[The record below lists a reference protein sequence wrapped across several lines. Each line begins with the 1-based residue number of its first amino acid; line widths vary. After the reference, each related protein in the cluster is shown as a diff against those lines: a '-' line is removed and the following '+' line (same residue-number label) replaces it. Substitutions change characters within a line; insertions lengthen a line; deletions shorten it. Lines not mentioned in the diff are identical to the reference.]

1 MARRKSR
8 NKYWMQGAVKR
19 PGELRKWLKRNKR
32 RIVGAIKE
40 DPFDE
45 KGRIKVTALKKLRKT
60 RFYEELPPQ
69 RKQEINYA
77 IIAHKLR
84 KRR

>member
-1 MARRKSR
+1 MARRRSKE
-8 NKYWMQGAVKR
+8 YWMQDAVKR
-19 PGELRKWLKRNKR
+19 PGELRKWLKRNKQR
-32 RIVGAIKE
+32 VVGAIKE

-60 RFYEELPPQ
+60 RFYEKLPTR

-84 KRR
+84 KKR